1 MEKKTKSRFFKKIYN
16 IALEKIFSLIN
27 GKFSISK
34 IEKYFILGTKI
45 FNKKKFKI
53 FQIKNGK
60 IYLDSSEEKY
70 FYIKD
75 NLILKNLSI
84 DTEKLGK
91 NSNILKFGITK
102 FIKKKNL
109 KVISIVSGRDAKNN
123 YYHWLIDVLPKIL
136 ILEDEIKKNKIKN
149 ILVPNYEKRYQVES
163 LSCFFKKNDTNFIN
177 LSQNKFLQFDN
188 VIFCTNNSNFE
199 FYNYDLLKKFQ
210 NKILKYI
217 KLKKIKAKYDYKKI
231 YIDRFDA
238 NKKKD
243 RFLVNEKKLKNKLKK
258 EGFKFITLSNYSF
271 FEQVLIFNNAK
282 LIVGLHGAGLANI
295 LFVKKTTKI
304 IELTNSEWPDMYYK
318 LSRCLNLNY
327 NKIICNKVYKNLNIV
342 ECSIQKIMRKI

>member
-34 IEKYFILGTKI
+34 IEKYFLLGTKI

-102 FIKKKNL
+102 FIKKKSF

-149 ILVPNYEKRYQVES
+149 ILVPNYEKRYQIES
-163 LSCFFKKNDTNFIN
+163 LRCFFKKNDTNFIN

-199 FYNYDLLKKFQ
+199 FYNYDLLKKFK

-243 RFLVNEKKLKNKLKK
+243 RFLANEKKLKNKLKK

-295 LFVKKTTKI
+295 LFVKKSTKI

-318 LSRCLNLNY
+318 LSKCLNLNY
-327 NKIICNKVYKNLNIV
+327 NKIICNKVNKNSNII
-342 ECSIQKIMRKI
+342 ECSTQKIMRKI

>member
-1 MEKKTKSRFFKKIYN
+1 MKKETRSRFFKKIYYF
-16 IALEKIFSLIN
+16 ALKKIFSLIN

-34 IEKYFILGTKI
+34 IEKYFLLGTKI

-84 DTEKLGK
+84 DTEKLDK

-102 FIKKKNL
+102 FIKKKSF

-149 ILVPNYEKRYQVES
+149 ILVPNYEKRYQIES
-163 LSCFFKKNDTNFIN
+163 LRCFFKKNDTNFIN

-199 FYNYDLLKKFQ
+199 FYNYDLLKKFK

-238 NKKKD
+238 NKKKN
-243 RFLVNEKKLKNKLKK
+243 RFLANEKKLKNKLKK

-295 LFVKKTTKI
+295 LFVKKSTKI

-318 LSRCLNLNY
+318 LSKCLNLNY
-327 NKIICNKVYKNLNIV
+327 NRIICNKVYKNLNII

>member
-34 IEKYFILGTKI
+34 IEKYFLLGTKI

-102 FIKKKNL
+102 FIKKKSF

-136 ILEDEIKKNKIKN
+136 ILEDQIKKNKIKN
-149 ILVPNYEKRYQVES
+149 ILVPNYEKRYQIES

-199 FYNYDLLKKFQ
+199 FYNYDLLKKFK

-243 RFLVNEKKLKNKLKK
+243 RFLANEKKLKNKLKK

-295 LFVKKTTKI
+295 LFVKKSTKI

-318 LSRCLNLNY
+318 LSKCLNLNY
-327 NKIICNKVYKNLNIV
+327 NKIICNKVNKNSNII
-342 ECSIQKIMRKI
+342 ECSTQKIMRKI

>member
-34 IEKYFILGTKI
+34 IEKYFLLGTKI

-102 FIKKKNL
+102 FIKKKSF

-136 ILEDEIKKNKIKN
+136 ILEDQIKKNKIKN
-149 ILVPNYEKRYQVES
+149 ILVPNYEKRYQIES

-199 FYNYDLLKKFQ
+199 FYNYDLLKKFK

-238 NKKKD
+238 NKKKN
-243 RFLVNEKKLKNKLKK
+243 RFLANEKKLKNKLKK

-295 LFVKKTTKI
+295 LFVKKSTKI

-318 LSRCLNLNY
+318 LSKCLNLNY
-327 NKIICNKVYKNLNIV
+327 NKIICNKVNKNSNII
-342 ECSIQKIMRKI
+342 ECSTQKIMRKI

>member
-34 IEKYFILGTKI
+34 IEKYFLLGTKI

-102 FIKKKNL
+102 FIKKKSF

-136 ILEDEIKKNKIKN
+136 ILEDQIKKNKIKN
-149 ILVPNYEKRYQVES
+149 ILVPNYEKRYQIES

-199 FYNYDLLKKFQ
+199 FYNYDLLKKFK
-210 NKILKYI
+210 NRILKYI

-243 RFLVNEKKLKNKLKK
+243 RFLANEKKLKNKLKK

-295 LFVKKTTKI
+295 LFVKKSTKI

-318 LSRCLNLNY
+318 LSKCLNLNY
-327 NKIICNKVYKNLNIV
+327 NKIICNKVNKNSNII
-342 ECSIQKIMRKI
+342 ECSTQKIMRKI

>member
-1 MEKKTKSRFFKKIYN
+1 MEKKTKFRFFKKIYN
-16 IALEKIFSLIN
+16 IALKKIFSLIN
-27 GKFSISK
+27 GKFYVSK
-34 IEKYFILGTKI
+34 FDKNFLLGTKI
-45 FNKKKFKI
+45 FKKKKFKI

-70 FYIKD
+70 FYIKE

-102 FIKKKNL
+102 FIKKKNF
-109 KVISIVSGRDAKNN
+109 KVVSIVSGRDAKNN

-136 ILEDEIKKNKIKN
+136 ILEDEIKKNKINN
-149 ILVPNYEKRYQVES
+149 ILVPNYEKRYQKES
-163 LSCFFKKNDTNFIN
+163 LSCFFKKNNTNFIN

-199 FYNYDLLKKFQ
+199 FYNHHLLKKFK

-238 NKKKD
+238 NKNKD
-243 RFLVNEKKLKNKLKK
+243 RFLANQKELKNKLKK
-258 EGFKFITLSNYSF
+258 EGFKFITLSDYSF
-271 FEQVLIFNNAK
+271 FEQALIFNNAK

-295 LFVKKTTKI
+295 LFAKKSTKI

-318 LSRCLNLNY
+318 LSKCLNLNY
-327 NKIICNKVYKNLNIV
+327 KKVLCNKVHKNLNII
-342 ECSIQKIMRKI
+342 ECSIQNILRKI

>member
-1 MEKKTKSRFFKKIYN
+1 M
-16 IALEKIFSLIN
+16 
-27 GKFSISK
+27 
-34 IEKYFILGTKI
+34 
-45 FNKKKFKI
+45 
-53 FQIKNGK
+53 
-60 IYLDSSEEKY
+60 
-70 FYIKD
+70 
-75 NLILKNLSI
+75 
-84 DTEKLGK
+84 
-91 NSNILKFGITK
+91 
-102 FIKKKNL
+102 
-109 KVISIVSGRDAKNN
+109 
-123 YYHWLIDVLPKIL
+123 
-136 ILEDEIKKNKIKN
+136 
-149 ILVPNYEKRYQVES
+149 
-163 LSCFFKKNDTNFIN
+163 SCFFKKNDTNFIN

-199 FYNYDLLKKFQ
+199 FYNYDLLKKFK

-243 RFLVNEKKLKNKLKK
+243 RFLANEKKLKNKLKK

-295 LFVKKTTKI
+295 LFVKKSTKI

-318 LSRCLNLNY
+318 LSKCLNLNY
-327 NKIICNKVYKNLNIV
+327 NKIICNKVNKNSNII
-342 ECSIQKIMRKI
+342 ECSTQKIMRKI

>member
-1 MEKKTKSRFFKKIYN
+1 LEKKTKSRFFKKIYN

-109 KVISIVSGRDAKNN
+109 KVISIVSGRDEKNN
-123 YYHWLIDVLPKIL
+123 YYHWLIDVLPKNL

>member
-1 MEKKTKSRFFKKIYN
+1 LEKKTKSRFFKKIYN